1 VINIFYLNSDLAEC
15 GSNIHNVHRYAHHKM
30 LINHPLREL
39 ADDLYSAIQPARKGT
54 RWAFELN

>member
-1 VINIFYLNSDLAEC
+1 LNSDLAEC